1 MIPIRVFNDQ
11 PVALFGLGRSGIAAG
26 HALEA
31 GGAVVAAWD
40 DGEPSRANAEEKGL
54 TLVDLAKADWSKF
67 RALILAPGVP
77 LTHPEPH
84 WSVNRAKAAGVEI
97 IGDTELFFRE
107 RQAIQSRSQVV
118 AITGTNGKSTTS
130 ALVAHVLR
138 TAGRDVALG
147 GNIGT
152 AILDLPPFDDNRIYV
167 IEFSSYQID
176 LTPGLRPN
184 AAVLLNVTPDH
195 LDRHGTLENYARVK
209 ERIFTGLEEVGTAV
223 IGVDD
228 DHCREIFARLQ
239 GPHATVAISTECS
252 LDHGLTASNGSL
264 VIAED
269 GQTRTVADFSSA
281 QALRGAHNGQNAAA
295 AYAVTHSLGLD
306 DHTIARGLQ
315 SFPGLAHRMEQVG
328 RQGRVLFI
336 NDSKATNADAAARAL
351 ASFNNIFWIAGGR
364 AKEGGIAEL
373 EPYFPKIVKAYLIGE
388 AAADFA
394 ESLDGRVDYQHL
406 ESVTAAVSAAA
417 RDAAASAATEPIV
430 LFAPACASFDQF
442 PNFEVRG
449 DAFRAAVSSLDCVAM
464 QEPVIA

>member
-1 MIPIRVFNDQ
+1 MIPIRVFSDQ
-11 PVALFGLGRSGIAAG
+11 SVALFGLGRSGIAAG

-31 GGAVVAAWD
+31 GGALVAAWD

-54 TLVDLAKADWSKF
+54 TLVDLAKADWTQF
-67 RALILAPGVP
+67 HALVLAPGVP

-84 WSVNRAKAAGVEI
+84 WSVNRAKAADVEI

-107 RQAIQSRSQVV
+107 RLALQSRSQVV

-167 IEFSSYQID
+167 IEFSSFQID

-184 AAVLLNVTPDH
+184 AAALLNITPDH

-209 ERIFTGLEEVGTAV
+209 ERIFAGLDATGTAV
-223 IGVDD
+223 VGVDD
-228 DHCREIFARLQ
+228 DLCREIFARIR
-239 GPHATVAISTECS
+239 GPHATVAISTEP
-252 LDHGLTASNGSL
+252 LPEHGLTARDGRL
-264 VIAED
+264 VVAED
-269 GQTRTVADFSSA
+269 GQIRTVAEFGDA
-281 QALRGAHNGQNAAA
+281 NALRGAHNGQNAAA
-295 AYAVTHSLGLD
+295 AYALTHSLGLD
-306 DHTIARGLQ
+306 DDVIARGLQ

-328 RQGRVLFI
+328 QLDHVLFV

-351 ASFNNIFWIAGGR
+351 ASFENIFWIAGGR

-373 EPYFPKIVKAYLIGE
+373 ADYFPKVVKAYLIGE

-394 ESLDGRVDYQHL
+394 KSLEGKVDYRHF
-406 ESVTAAVSAAA
+406 ESVDAAVAAA
-417 RDAAASAATEPIV
+417 AHDATASAATEPVV

-449 DAFRAAVSSLDCVAM
+449 DAFRTAVSHLHGISM
-464 QEPVIA
+464 QEPVVA